1 MKGAEYSVQTIML
14 LVASVFAV
22 LVLIS
27 LATSF
32 IHVDN
37 GNEIE
42 LKGNKEDIILE
53 LKKYIY
59 DCDEQNKGSHDTVLC
74 YKIFANFT
82 GTVTKAELV
91 QRLDPLRIESDDLE
105 MNDLTGPVYII
116 ISCTLDK
123 VIIENRYY
131 G

>member
-1 MKGAEYSVQTIML
+1 MKGDEYSVQTIIF

-32 IHVDN
+32 IPVND
-37 GNEIE
+37 GKEFE
-42 LKGNKEDIILE
+42 LKGDKEDIILG
-53 LKKYIY
+53 LKNYIY
-59 DCDEQNKGSHDTVLC
+59 DCAEQNKRTHETVLC
-74 YKIFANFT
+74 FKIFANFT
-82 GTVTKAELV
+82 GTITKTEMM
-91 QRLDPLRIESDDLE
+91 QRLDPLRIESGDLE
-105 MNDLTGPVYII
+105 MVNLTGPVYII
-116 ISCTLDK
+116 MSCTSDK

>member
-1 MKGAEYSVQTIML
+1 MKGEEYSVQTIMF

-42 LKGNKEDIILE
+42 LKGDKDDIILD

-59 DCDEQNKGSHDTVLC
+59 DCAEQNEGSHDTVLC
-74 YKIFANFT
+74 FKIFANFT
-82 GTVTKAELV
+82 GTLTKTELM
-91 QRLDPLRIESDDLE
+91 QRLDPLRITSNDLE
-105 MNDLTGPVYII
+105 MDDLTGPVYII
-116 ISCTLDK
+116 VSYTLDK